1 MEVNYNSEKGN
12 VLILGGGVV
21 GLCSAYYLLRDG
33 WKVVLLDKGDLT
45 NSCSN
50 GNAGMIVPSHFTPLA
65 SPGIVSQGIRWML
78 NKRSPFYLKPTLDL
92 SLASW
97 GIKFLKHANSNH
109 VKRSAPFIRDINLLG
124 KQEYKVL
131 NQENDFDFN
140 LSEKGILTL
149 FKLEKT
155 AEEELHLSKNA
166 KDLGLECSVLSAS
179 EVQLLEPEVELDVL
193 GAVHYKCDG
202 HINPNVFISQLVS
215 VIKKMGG
222 EIKTHTGVT
231 SIEVESKKIKRVHA
245 GSQNFKV
252 DKVVMTGGAWLPS
265 LAKMAGLSIPV
276 MPGKGYSFLSTGF
289 MGKLNYPALLL
300 EERVAMTPIGGEV
313 RVGGTMELAA
323 INSKINLNR
332 VEGIVNAVPKY
343 YPNNPVEMPSIENI
357 WYGFRPCSPDGLPY
371 LGKTPSIENLVVA
384 GGAGMMGLSTGP
396 AMGKIVKELL
406 NEETPSIDIN
416 MFKPQRFG

>member
-1 MEVNYNSEKGN
+1 MEVNYNSEKGS

-155 AEEELHLSKNA
+155 AEEELHL
-166 KDLGLECSVLSAS
+166 
-179 EVQLLEPEVELDVL
+179 
-193 GAVHYKCDG
+193 
-202 HINPNVFISQLVS
+202 
-215 VIKKMGG
+215 
-222 EIKTHTGVT
+222 
-231 SIEVESKKIKRVHA
+231 
-245 GSQNFKV
+245 
-252 DKVVMTGGAWLPS
+252 
-265 LAKMAGLSIPV
+265 
-276 MPGKGYSFLSTGF
+276 
-289 MGKLNYPALLL
+289 
-300 EERVAMTPIGGEV
+300 
-313 RVGGTMELAA
+313 
-323 INSKINLNR
+323 
-332 VEGIVNAVPKY
+332 
-343 YPNNPVEMPSIENI
+343 
-357 WYGFRPCSPDGLPY
+357 
-371 LGKTPSIENLVVA
+371 
-384 GGAGMMGLSTGP
+384 
-396 AMGKIVKELL
+396 
-406 NEETPSIDIN
+406 
-416 MFKPQRFG
+416 